1 MGKLLRVTRIIIASV
16 MLIAVT
22 GAAVDCGLMLPAVA
36 EWFEKIQLIPA
47 VMSFSLAY
55 FVFWLIATLILG
67 RILSRIHI

>member
-1 MGKLLRVTRIIIASV
+1 MGKLLRITRIIIASV

-47 VMSFSLAY
+47 VMSLLPISCS
-55 FVFWLIATLILG
+55 G
-67 RILSRIHI
+67 SSPH